1 MSKIHRI
8 VPTGPMSDVFT
19 ARLGAGTGTA
29 NNLSLLDQNKFVKL
43 TAAES
48 RYDLA
53 AVGDLIETTIVAVD
67 LDPSGGYTVGSLAGS
82 KTRETMFVTADG
94 LQATPGVGA
103 LVVGDYVVVGSV
115 YAKGTAIPTIEG
127 MPKVCKATI
136 QLGAVPASL
145 TEAGYMAKY
154 AAHAWRVVS
163 LGPVGTG
170 AVGTMIVIK
179 PI

>member
-19 ARLGAGTGTA
+19 ARLGAGTGTS

-43 TAAES
+43 VAES

-53 AVGDLIETTIVAVD
+53 AAGDVIETTIVAVD
-67 LDPSGGYTVGSLAGS
+67 LDPSQGYTVGSLAAN
-82 KTRETMFVTADG
+82 KTRDTMYVTADG
-94 LQATPGVGA
+94 LQATPGTGA
-103 LVVGDYVVVGSV
+103 IAVGDYVVVGSV
-115 YAKGTAIPTIEG
+115 YAKGTGIPVTEAY
-127 MPKVCKATI
+127 PKVCKATV
-136 QLGAVPASL
+136 QLGAVPADL
-145 TEAGYMAKY
+145 TAAGAMAKY

>member
-8 VPTGPMSDVFT
+8 VPTGPISDVFA
-19 ARLGAGTGTA
+19 ARLGAGTGA
-29 NNLSLLDQNKFVKL
+29 GNNLTLAEQNKFVKL
-43 TAAES
+43 VAES

-53 AVGDLIETTIVAVD
+53 AAGDLIETSIVAID
-67 LDPSGGYTVGSLAGS
+67 LDTSGGYTVGSLAAN
-82 KTRETMFVTADG
+82 KTRDTMFVTADG
-94 LQATPGVGA
+94 LQATPGTGA
-103 LVVGDYVVVGSV
+103 IAVGDYVVVGSV
-115 YAKGTAIPTIEG
+115 YAKGTAIPAAEG
-127 MPKVCKATI
+127 MPKVCKATN
-136 QLGAVPASL
+136 QLGSVPADL
-145 TEAGYMAKY
+145 TAAAYQAKY